1 MLVAS
6 LLGRSRATISP
17 MRLRALRFAIALGLT
32 LARAAAA
39 GPADVE
45 RDAYLADQRGLMTVL
60 AGWSAGSIA
69 TGAVMW
75 SRGGSL
81 VRYAGIQ
88 NVAWGAIDG
97 GLAVAS
103 LLSSRGDSRSDAPA
117 GHWLEERQK
126 LRRIFWI
133 NAALDVLY
141 LGAGAALAGFGK
153 RDSLRGSGAG
163 VLAQG
168 GFLLVFDLAGALV
181 IGP

>member
-1 MLVAS
+1 
-6 LLGRSRATISP
+6 
-17 MRLRALRFAIALGLT
+17 

-39 GPADVE
+39 GPAEVVA

-75 SRGGSL
+75 SRGGAL

-97 GLAVAS
+97 GLAAFS
-103 LLSSRGDSRSDAPA
+103 LLSSRGDSRSEAPA

-141 LGAGAALAGFGK
+141 IGAGAALVGLGK

-168 GFLLVFDLAGALV
+168 GFLLVFDISGALV